1 MEIKLTAMQKT
12 QLCSY
17 MRVIDLMGRS
27 KKIMDEI
34 PGMREE
40 YEKLCVQTKKIM
52 DTLTDIQRDEMLDMH
67 KKQMESI
74 AKKELKKKK
83 K

>member
-17 MRVIDLMGRS
+17 MRVIDLMG
-27 KKIMDEI
+27 KNEKIMDEV
-34 PGMREE
+34 PEMRVQ
-40 YEKLCVQTKKIM
+40 YEKLCVETKKIM
-52 DTLTDIQRDEMLDMH
+52 DTLTDKQRDEILEMH
-67 KKQMESI
+67 KKQMEDNI
-74 AKKELKKKK
+74 KKELKKKK